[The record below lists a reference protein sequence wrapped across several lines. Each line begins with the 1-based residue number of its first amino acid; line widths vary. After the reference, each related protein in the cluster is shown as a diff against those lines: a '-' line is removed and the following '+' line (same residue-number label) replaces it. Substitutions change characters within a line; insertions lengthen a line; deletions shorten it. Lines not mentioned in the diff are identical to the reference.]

1 MLQCQATPISL
12 YLTRNYNPRL
22 LIIIIITII
31 IIIIMIMI
39 MMLITI
45 IIILF
50 YTSKLHVLGYFC
62 WFTSSRNY
70 MSVISLPNNLF

>member
-12 YLTRNYNPRL
+12 YLTHNYNPRL
-22 LIIIIITII
+22 LIIIITTI

-39 MMLITI
+39 MMLIAI